1 VSDLDAQMAKAGAD
15 LQVFEVEESE
25 KMNRR
30 ASLYGYGITVLYLL
44 GLLLT
49 VFRGVYEIAVPGGV
63 SINQQNPPESP
74 TSKILYQC
82 QPIEKG

>member
-1 VSDLDAQMAKAGAD
+1 LLVNQVSDLDAQMAKAGAD

-49 VFRGVYEIAVPGGV
+49 IFRGVYG
-63 SINQQNPPESP
+63 INQQNPPESP

-82 QPIEKG
+82 QPIEKR